1 MKKII
6 SIFSALLIFVVTAR
20 AEIQDEKITY
30 RVMYKWGLINK
41 QAGTVT
47 IDTKLSSD
55 KSTFNS
61 VLVGHSASWADKFYC
76 VRDTLKGHI
85 ITDGIIP
92 TLYEKISHEGG
103 EYKRD
108 LIKYQRSGDNVT
120 AHCERW
126 KQKDEKEDV
135 VYSTKTL
142 TATGY
147 TIDMISSFY
156 HMRFMDFRSMKIGDS
171 QSMNIFSGKR
181 KEILKITFKGYS
193 TVQVDEKYYQCY
205 HITFSFT
212 SDGKKKTSDDLQAWI
227 SNDSKRI
234 PIKLEGKLP
243 VGSVKCFYVKE

>member
-6 SIFSALLIFVVTAR
+6 TILFAALTLFNTAT
-20 AEIQDEKITY
+20 AKIQNEKITY

-47 IDTKLSSD
+47 INTRLSSD
-55 KSTFNS
+55 NKTFDAT
-61 VLVGHSASWADKFYC
+61 LVGHSASWADKFYC

-92 TLYEKISHEGG
+92 NLYEKISHEGG

-108 LIKYQRSGDNVT
+108 LITYKREGNNVT

-126 KQKDEKEDV
+126 KQKGDEAMTH
-135 VYSTKTL
+135 STKSL
-142 TATGY
+142 SATGY

-156 HMRFMDFRSMKIGDS
+156 HMRYMDFRSMKVGDS
-171 QSMNIFSGKR
+171 QTMNIFSGKR

-193 TVQVDEKYYQCY
+193 TVQVDDKYYQCY

-212 SDGKKKTSDDLQAWI
+212 SDGKKKSSDDLQAWI

-234 PIKLEGKLP
+234 PVKLEGKLP
-243 VGSVKCFYVKE
+243 VGSVKCFFVP

>member
-1 MKKII
+1 MKRIVTII
-6 SIFSALLIFVVTAR
+6 AIAILTLSSVTAK
-20 AEIQDEKITY
+20 IKDEKIKY

-47 IDTKLSSD
+47 IETKLSND
-55 KSTFNS
+55 GSTFDAM
-61 VLVGHSASWADKFYC
+61 LVGHSASWADKFYC

-85 ITDGIIP
+85 ITEGIIP

-108 LIKYQRSGDNVT
+108 YITYNREGNNVT

-126 KQKDEKEDV
+126 KQKDEDEPV
-135 VYSTKTL
+135 TYSTKTL
-142 TATGY
+142 EATGY
-147 TIDMISSFY
+147 TVDMISSFY
-156 HMRFMDFRSMKIGDS
+156 YMRFIDFRSMKTGDS
-171 QSMNIFSGKR
+171 KVMNIFSGKR

-193 TVQVDEKYYQCY
+193 TVQVDKKYYQCY

-227 SNDSKRI
+227 SNDSRRI
-234 PIKLEGKLP
+234 PVKLEGKLP
-243 VGSVKCFYVKE
+243 VGSVKCFYVP